1 MITVECI
8 PYSSFK
14 DKIRITKE
22 IDKMVKP
29 YLVEVFP
36 NFIYVQKGDF
46 NDRGL

>member
-8 PYSSFK
+8 PFKDFK

-29 YLVEVFP
+29 YLVEIFP
-36 NFIYVQKGDF
+36 NFIYVQKGE
-46 NDRGL
+46 NDDR